1 MATHRERLRVLW
13 IDTDAGGRIHF
24 TAAFRWAEAAE
35 MGLYRELGLIEH
47 VPQLP
52 RRHVEAEYHRVL
64 VFNDEIDVT
73 LSVAKVGTTS
83 ITYEWQI
90 AHEGELAIAGRHT
103 VVHVD
108 EDGQASP
115 IDDSLRAALS

>member
-1 MATHRERLRVLW
+1 MASHRETLRVLW

-35 MGLYRELGLIEH
+35 IGLYRERGLIEH
-47 VPQLP
+47 VPHLP
-52 RRHVEAEYHRVL
+52 RRHAEAEYHRVL
-64 VFNDEIDVT
+64 VFDDEIDVT
-73 LSVAKVGTTS
+73 LEVAKVGTTS

-90 AHEGELAIAGRHT
+90 ARAGELAITGRHT

-108 EDGQASP
+108 ENGQAFP
-115 IDDSLRAALS
+115 IDDALRTALS